1 MGILQN
7 IKNSLSGIG
16 SAALQGLGAAGN
28 VASVLLTNK
37 ANRELA
43 EYSFDMQRQMIQEQN
58 EYNSP
63 VQQMTRYQQA
73 GLNPNLIY
81 GNGQASA
88 GNQSEIA
95 RYQAPVMH
103 APEIELGSMMTMGLQ
118 ALRQEAEIRN
128 IEKQGNLID
137 AEAAATWENF
147 ASKQR
152 ENVMQN
158 LLYGGFNP
166 IDDPRSFMD
175 SQGYQS
181 LVADAQYRQYR
192 NQYEKASAAVA
203 ELTEK
208 EKTFIVNNIQPLEE
222 AYLKLRNSGKS
233 IDNSLNEIR
242 LELNRDLRKFGGERG
257 ANLIWS
263 VVRFLLMSVR

>member
-1 MGILQN
+1 MPPEEIVALAMPAVQTGGNIL
-7 IKNSLSGIG
+7 ST
-16 SAALQGLGAAGN
+16 
-28 VASVLLTNK
+28 LLTNRS
-37 ANRELA
+37 NRKLA
-43 EYSFDMQRQMIQEQN
+43 EYSFDMQRQMVREQN

-63 VQQMTRYQQA
+63 IQQMARYQEA

-81 GNGQASA
+81 GNGQSSA

-103 APEIELGSMMTMGLQ
+103 APEIELGSMMNMGLQ
-118 ALRQEAEIRN
+118 ALRQKAEIRN

-166 IDDPRSFMD
+166 IDDPRSFME

-192 NQYEKASAAVA
+192 NQYEKASAAA
-203 ELTEK
+203 EELSVKEK
-208 EKTFIVNNIQPLEE
+208 EFIVNTRNKYEE
-222 AYLKLRNSGKS
+222 QYLSLRNKGET
-233 IDNSLNEIR
+233 INNALNEIR
-242 LELNRDLRKFGGERG
+242 LELNEDLRKFGGERG
-257 ANLIWS
+257 ANLVWS
-263 VVRFLLMSVR
+263 VVRFLLMSIR